1 MIILIYV
8 NPTKTYLIVKEH
20 HRSTANTLYG
30 DTEVKITDD
39 GKPHLGAALGTSSFT
54 KLYVKSKVEKLSEE
68 LTTLASIAETNPQAA
83 HACFS
88 HGFVS
93 KWTYLT
99 RTIENI
105 GPLLQPLEDTIRE
118 KLLPALCGKPAPND
132 ETRDLLALP
141 CRLGGIGLLNPT
153 KLDNE
158 AYAAS
163 KEVTRPIVNS
173 ILSKDGSYSYEA
185 LSDQLSVAAETRKKN
200 CSHQSSTTGQ
210 LKANFNTDLQR
221 AMDLAQEKGASN
233 WLTVLPVEEFGF
245 SLHKGAFRDAL
256 ALRYGW
262 PLQNVP
268 ITCSCGKNFTVEHAL
283 SCAKGGYTSIR
294 HNEVRDLTALLM
306 TEVCHNVAV
315 EPHLQPL
322 NGEAL
327 QGTSSITQD
336 GARLDVA
343 ADGFWGSRFEGA
355 FFDVRVFN
363 PHAPSNQRSSLQACY
378 RNHENT
384 KKRAYDQRIREV
396 EHGTFC
402 PFVFSCTGGMGRAAV
417 ATYKRLAAL
426 VVGKRDQPYSQIMG
440 WIRCRLSF
448 SLLRAAVMCCRGARS
463 SIGHA
468 ARLPK
473 APVDLISSEG
483 HIPLLN

>member
-1 MIILIYV
+1 M
-8 NPTKTYLIVKEH
+8 
-20 HRSTANTLYG
+20 
-30 DTEVKITDD
+30 
-39 GKPHLGAALGTSSFT
+39 
-54 KLYVKSKVEKLSEE
+54 KSKVEKLSEK
-68 LTTLASIAETNPQAA
+68 LNTLASIAETNPQAV

-99 RTIENI
+99 LPIENI
-105 GPLLQPLEDTIRE
+105 SHLLQPLEDTIRE
-118 KLLPALCGKPAPND
+118 KLLPAPCEKTALND
-132 ETRDLLALP
+132 EMWDLLALP
-141 CRLGGIGLLNPT
+141 CRLGRIGLLNPT
-153 KLDNE
+153 ELDNE

-163 KEVTRPIVNS
+163 KEVTHPIVNS
-173 ILSKDGSYSYEA
+173 ILSKDGSYSYKA
-185 LSDQLSVAAETRKKN
+185 LSDQLSVAAEIRKKN
-200 CSHQSSTTGQ
+200 RTHQSFTASQ
-210 LKANFNTDLQR
+210 LKANLNTDLQR
-221 AMDLAQEKGASN
+221 AMDLVQEKGTLN
-233 WLTVLPVEEFGF
+233 WLTVPPVVEFGF
-245 SLHKGAFRDAL
+245 SLHKGTFWDAL
-256 ALRYGW
+256 ALRYCW

-327 QGTSSITQD
+327 QGASSITQD

-343 ADGFWGSRFEGA
+343 ADGFWGRRFERA

-363 PHAPSNQRSSLQACY
+363 PYAPSNQRSSLQACY

-396 EHGTFC
+396 QHGTFC
-402 PFVFSCTGGMGRAAV
+402 PLVFSCTGGLGRAAV
-417 ATYKRLAAL
+417 ATYKRL
-426 VVGKRDQPYSQIMG
+426 
-440 WIRCRLSF
+440 
-448 SLLRAAVMCCRGARS
+448 
-463 SIGHA
+463 
-468 ARLPK
+468 
-473 APVDLISSEG
+473 
-483 HIPLLN
+483 